1 MTTYRLLHT
10 AFLLHFICIAFVLH
24 LYLHNNYIKDTVM
37 PAHKSK
43 NFRFRI
49 IDECLRDTSRTW
61 SLDDLINEV
70 SKKLTD
76 VFNVEKVSRRSIQ
89 YDIAL
94 MREQPPVGYGAPIV
108 CIDGKYSY
116 SDENFSIQNMQLSQ
130 PDIDNL
136 TEVANT
142 LKQYKQY
149 THLGDITK
157 LIEKIEA
164 IIAINPKPHSPIAAF
179 ESSKKLAKGI
189 SWLKQVV
196 DAVANKH
203 VIELS
208 FKQKDDSISQ
218 LVIHPYFIKEYHNE
232 WYLYGLEDPSYKF
245 IVVPVSDIAAI
256 SPQIITFIEN
266 ETYTQESYFDHLIGV
281 QPGENTKPTAVTLKA
296 TADIVPM
303 IEQHPFHNS
312 QVINDMGADGAIV
325 EMKVIVNQD
334 LIDKILRYGS
344 KIKVESPDKL
354 RKTILTE
361 LKSAYEAY
369 FQLSLF

>member
-1 MTTYRLLHT
+1 
-10 AFLLHFICIAFVLH
+10 
-24 LYLHNNYIKDTVM
+24 M
-37 PAHKSK
+37 PANKSK

-76 VFNVEKVSRRSIQ
+76 EFNVEKVSRRSIQ

-94 MREQPPVGYGAPIV
+94 MREKQPIGYNAPII
-108 CIDGKYSY
+108 CLDGKYSY
-116 SDENFSIQNMQLSQ
+116 SDENFSIQNMQLSK

-157 LIEKIEA
+157 LIEKVEA
-164 IIAINPKPHSPIAAF
+164 IIAINPQPNSSIAAF

-189 SWLKQVV
+189 SWLKQIV

-208 FKQKDDSISQ
+208 FKEKDDNISQ
-218 LVIHPYFIKEYHNE
+218 LVIHPYFLKEYHNE
-232 WYLYGLEDPSYKF
+232 WFLFGLEDPSYNF
-245 IVVPVSDIAAI
+245 IVVPVGDIAAI

-266 ETYTQESYFDHLIGV
+266 EKYTQDDYFKYLIGTT
-281 QPGENTKPTAVTLKA
+281 PGESTKPAQVILKI
-296 TADIVPM
+296 TQDLIPQFT
-303 IEQHPFHNS
+303 QHPLH
-312 QVINDMGADGAIV
+312 QTQIIEDLGIDGAKV
-325 EMKVIVNQD
+325 ELKVIVNKD
-334 LIDKILRYGS
+334 LTEKILRFGS
-344 KIKVESPDKL
+344 KIKVEAPEKL
-354 RKTILTE
+354 RKNILAE
-361 LKSAYEAY
+361 LKNAYEAY

>member
-1 MTTYRLLHT
+1 
-10 AFLLHFICIAFVLH
+10 
-24 LYLHNNYIKDTVM
+24 M

-61 SLDDLINEV
+61 SLDDLISEV

-94 MREQPPVGYGAPIV
+94 MREKQPVGYGAPIV

-164 IIAINPKPHSPIAAF
+164 IIAINPQPNSPIAAF

-196 DAVANKH
+196 DAVAKKT

-208 FKQKDDSISQ
+208 FKGKDDSVTQ
-218 LVIHPYFIKEYHNE
+218 KVIHPYFLKEYHNE
-232 WYLYGLEDPSYKF
+232 WFLYGLEDPSYSF

-266 ETYTQESYFDHLIGV
+266 EKYTQEDYFDYLIGV
-281 QPGENTKPTAVTLKA
+281 HPGESTKPVSVTLKI
-296 TADIVPM
+296 TPDLVSQV
-303 IEQHPFHNS
+303 EQHPFHNS
-312 QVINDMGADGAIV
+312 QTINDMGDDGAIV
-325 EMKVIVNQD
+325 DMKVIVNKD
-334 LIDKILRYGS
+334 LTDKILRYGS
-344 KIKVESPDKL
+344 KIKVEAPDKL
-354 RKTILTE
+354 RKTILAE
-361 LKSAYEAY
+361 LKTAYEAY

>member
-1 MTTYRLLHT
+1 
-10 AFLLHFICIAFVLH
+10 
-24 LYLHNNYIKDTVM
+24 M

-61 SLDDLINEV
+61 SLDDLINAV
-70 SKKLTD
+70 SHKLTD
-76 VFNVEKVSRRSIQ
+76 EFNVEKVSRRSIQ

-108 CIDGKYSY
+108 CIEGKYSY
-116 SDENFSIQNMQLSQ
+116 SNEQFSIQNMQLSR
-130 PDIDNL
+130 PDIINL

-164 IIAINPKPHSPIAAF
+164 IIAINPKPNSPIAAF
-179 ESSKKLAKGI
+179 ESSKKLVKGI

-196 DAVANKH
+196 DAIAKKN

-208 FKQKDDSISQ
+208 FKGKNDTVSH
-218 LVIHPYFIKEYHNE
+218 LVIHPYFLKEYHNE
-232 WYLYGLEDPSYKF
+232 WFLYGLEDPSYKF

-256 SPQIITFIEN
+256 SPQIISFIEN
-266 ETYTQESYFDHLIGV
+266 ETYTQENYFNYLIGTH
-281 QPGENTKPTAVTLKA
+281 PGDNNKPTNVTLKIA
-296 TADIVPM
+296 ADILPT
-303 IEQHPFHNS
+303 ITQHPFHPS
-312 QVINDMGADGAIV
+312 QTISDLGTDGALV
-325 EMKVIVNQD
+325 EFKVIINQD
-334 LIDKILRYGS
+334 LIEKILKYGA

-354 RKTILTE
+354 RKTVLTE
-361 LKSAYEAY
+361 LKTAYEAY

>member
-1 MTTYRLLHT
+1 
-10 AFLLHFICIAFVLH
+10 
-24 LYLHNNYIKDTVM
+24 M

-61 SLDDLINEV
+61 SLEDLINEV

-76 VFNVEKVSRRSIQ
+76 EFNVEKVSRRSIQ

-94 MREQPPVGYGAPIV
+94 MREKQPIGYNAPIV

-116 SDENFSIQNMQLSQ
+116 SDPNFSIQNMQLSK

-157 LIEKIEA
+157 LIEKVEA
-164 IIAINPKPHSPIAAF
+164 IIAVNPKPDDAIAAF
-179 ESSKKLAKGI
+179 ESAKKLSKGI
-189 SWLKQVV
+189 SWLKQIV

-208 FKQKDDSISQ
+208 IKGKDDKISQ
-218 LVIHPYFIKEYHNE
+218 IVIHPYFLKEYHNQ
-232 WYLYGLEDPSYKF
+232 WYLYGLEDPSYNF
-245 IVVPVSDIAAI
+245 IVVPVCDIAAI
-256 SPQIITFIEN
+256 SPQIINFIEN
-266 ETYTQESYFDHLIGV
+266 EKYTYEDYFKHLVGV
-281 QPGENTKPTAVTLKA
+281 IPGDATKPTKVSLKI
-296 TADIVPM
+296 TTDLIPL
-303 IEQHPFHNS
+303 ITEHPFHTS
-312 QVINDMGADGAIV
+312 QTINDFGMNGAIV
-325 EMKVIVNQD
+325 ELNVIVNQD
-334 LIDKILRYGS
+334 LTNKILSYGS
-344 KIKVESPDKL
+344 KVKVESPEKL
-354 RKTILTE
+354 RKAVLSE
-361 LKSAYEAY
+361 LKTAYEAY